1 MSSFAEGIQKNHMP
15 SSQHPQLNRS
25 PILPTP
31 TPRSAPAATRLILL
45 VVIVVLT
52 GIGAGLGGMLL
63 ALLLHGIQHLAYGY
77 SLDKIISPETFLM
90 GVSAASNHRR
100 VLVLGLCGLL
110 AGVGWWALYRFAR
123 PLVGIKQA
131 LEGEVPLM
139 PPVATVSHV
148 LLQISTVALGSPLGR
163 EVAPREL
170 GALVGGWLSHA
181 AGLEREQRRMIVA
194 CGAGAGLAAV
204 YNVPLGRAIFV
215 LEVLLVTFNWP
226 AAIMALATSAIAA
239 SVAWIGLGAE
249 SQYVVARFPLSASLI
264 VWSLATS
271 PLFGLA
277 AYGFARLSAAARH
290 KAARGWRL
298 PVLALINFLVIGC
311 LAIWLPQLLGNGKG
325 PAQLGFSSV
334 LTIGMA
340 GMLLL
345 CKVAITTST
354 LRAGAEGGLLT
365 PGLSNGALMAV
376 VLGGIWSLAWPG
388 VPMGAYAVIGAA
400 AFLASSMSM
409 PLTAIVLITEFTR
422 IDHDFLV
429 PIVLAVAGSFGTSQL
444 CARWARCSSK
454 K

>member
-1 MSSFAEGIQKNHMP
+1 MSISQYPQRDQSAVPTNATWP
-15 SSQHPQLNRS
+15 SALNVRH
-25 PILPTP
+25 L
-31 TPRSAPAATRLILL
+31 ALMVM
-45 VVIVVLT
+45 VVMLT
-52 GIGAGLGGMLL
+52 GVGAGLGGMFL

-77 SLDKIISPETFLM
+77 SLDQIISSETFLM
-90 GVSAASNHRR
+90 GVSAAPGGRR
-100 VLVLGLCGLL
+100 MLILGFCGLL
-110 AGVGWWALYRFAR
+110 AGVGWWVLYRVGR

-131 LEGEVPLM
+131 TASDAPLM
-139 PPVATVSHV
+139 PPVATLAHV
-148 LLQISTVALGSPLGR
+148 LLQIGTVGLGSPLGR

-170 GALVGGWLSHA
+170 GALMGGWLSHA
-181 AGLEREQRRMIVA
+181 AGLSPEQRRTIVA

-204 YNVPLGRAIFV
+204 YNVPLGGAVFV
-215 LEVLLVTFNWP
+215 LEVLLATLSWP

-239 SVAWIGLGAE
+239 SVAWMGLGAE
-249 SQYVVARFPLSASLI
+249 SQYVVAHFPLSAGLI
-264 VWSLATS
+264 TWSLLTS

-277 AYGFARLSAAARH
+277 AYGFARLSAAARR

-298 PVLALINFLVIGC
+298 PVFALINFLIIGC
-311 LAIWLPQLLGNGKG
+311 MAVWLPQLLGNGKG
-325 PAQLGFSSV
+325 PAQLGFSSL
-334 LTIGMA
+334 LTVGMA
-340 GMLLL
+340 GMLLI

-354 LRAGAEGGLLT
+354 LRAGAQGGLLT

-376 VLGGIWSLAWPG
+376 VLGGLWSQIWPG

-444 CARWARCSSK
+444 CALWARR
-454 K
+454 